1 MRDFAVGAHG
11 VAGMTIKSKPG
22 IYRDFIDSLVEMCR
36 RGQGQIDAQRVR
48 RGVWNENAR
57 PDFIEDQYQINLVLT
72 RMSEA
77 DRAILAK
84 MIASAVETGVFE
96 ALKSLERYQIEPFTT
111 GYEGSPFND
120 FVGRLQ
126 DWEWPSE

>member
-1 MRDFAVGAHG
+1 
-11 VAGMTIKSKPG
+11 MTIKSKPG
-22 IYRDFIDSLVEMCR
+22 IYRDFIDSLVEKCR

-57 PDFIEDQYQINLVLT
+57 PDFIEDQCQINLVLA

-126 DWEWPSE
+126 DWEWPNE